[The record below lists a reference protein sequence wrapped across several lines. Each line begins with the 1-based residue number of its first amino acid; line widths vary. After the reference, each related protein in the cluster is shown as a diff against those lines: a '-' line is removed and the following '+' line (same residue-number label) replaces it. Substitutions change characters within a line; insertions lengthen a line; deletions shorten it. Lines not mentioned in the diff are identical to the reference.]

1 MAGGVKRLRGGKA
14 PSQAARREDAMTD
27 VRERPWAEPDHGAYA
42 PLEEATA
49 AARLAGLPGVAARL
63 GGAPSGWQVREV
75 GDGNLNLV
83 FIVRGPEGSVC
94 AKQALPYLR
103 VVGEGWPLP
112 LSRAFY
118 EAAALAR
125 QAQDAGSVPEI
136 LHVEAEQA
144 LIVMEDLSS
153 HRVWRGALIEGA
165 RHESAAPRLGR
176 FMAEAL
182 FRSSDLALA
191 PEVRKREAALFAGNA
206 ALCRISED
214 LIFTDP
220 YTDHPLNDVTPGM
233 EAEVAAMRADAAWRL
248 AVQELKWDFT
258 TRAEAL
264 LHGDLHTGS
273 VMVSPAGPDED
284 VRVIDPEFAFYG
296 PMGFDVGA
304 LIANLFLSGASKE
317 GEGRA
322 WSLAQAPRAWDAFAA
337 RFGELW
343 RSERRGEAQAG
354 RVLGDAAEAALAAM
368 LSRIE
373 RDAIGFAGAKMAR
386 RIVGLAGVADLA
398 TIEPAA
404 ARVAR
409 ERPALRLAGHLVREA
424 RSIGTIAAATSAA
437 RDVLDG

>member
-1 MAGGVKRLRGGKA
+1 
-14 PSQAARREDAMTD
+14 MTD
-27 VRERPWAEPDHGAYA
+27 VRERDWAVPDYGEYA
-42 PLEEATA
+42 PLDEGS
-49 AARLAGLPGVAARL
+49 AARRLAALPGVAERL
-63 GGAPSGWQVREV
+63 GGAPEAWSVREV

-83 FIVRGPEGSVC
+83 FIVRGPEGSFC

-125 QAQDAGSVPEI
+125 QAEDAGAVPEVF
-136 LHVEAEQA
+136 HVEPGQA
-144 LIVMEDLSS
+144 LIVMEDLST
-153 HRVWRGALIEGA
+153 HRVWRGALIAGA

-176 FMAEAL
+176 FAAEAL

-191 PEVRKREAALFAGNA
+191 PEVKKREVALFAGNA

-220 YTDHPLNDVTPGM
+220 YTDHPMNDFTPGL
-233 EAEVAAMRADAAWRL
+233 EDAVAGMRADAAWRV
-248 AVQELKWDFT
+248 AVQDLKWSFT

-273 VMVSPAGPDED
+273 VMVSPAGAEED

-304 LIANLFLSGASKE
+304 LVANLFLSGASKE
-317 GEGRA
+317 GEARD
-322 WSLAQAPRAWDAFAA
+322 WSLAQAPRLWDAFAA
-337 RFGELW
+337 RFAELW
-343 RSERRGEAQAG
+343 RSERRGEAQVE
-354 RVLGDAAEAALAAM
+354 RVLGGASEDALAAM
-368 LSRIE
+368 LARVE

-386 RIVGLAGVADLA
+386 RIVGLAGVADLQS
-398 TIEPAA
+398 IEPPERRAA
-404 ARVAR
+404 L
-409 ERPALRLAGHLVREA
+409 ERPALRLAGHLVKEA
-424 RSIGTIAAATSAA
+424 RSVGTVAAATDAA
-437 RDVLDG
+437 RDVLGA

>member
-1 MAGGVKRLRGGKA
+1 
-14 PSQAARREDAMTD
+14 MTN
-27 VRERPWAEPDHGAYA
+27 VRDGDWAEPDHGGYA
-42 PLEEATA
+42 PLDEATA
-49 AARLAGLPGVAARL
+49 AARLAALPGVAARL
-63 GGAPSGWQVREV
+63 GGTPADWSVREV

-83 FIVRGPEGSVC
+83 FVVRGPEGSVC

-125 QAQDAGSVPEI
+125 QAQDAGAVPEVF
-136 LHVEAEQA
+136 HVEHAQA

-153 HRVWRGALIEGA
+153 HRVWRRALIDGE
-165 RHESAAPRLGR
+165 RHESAAPVVGR

-220 YTDHPLNDVTPGM
+220 YLDHPLNDFTPGL
-233 EAEVAAMRADAAWRL
+233 EDAVAGMRGDAAWRL
-248 AVQELKWDFT
+248 AAQELKWIFT

-273 VMVSPAGPDED
+273 VMVSAAGPAED

-304 LIANLFLSGASKE
+304 LVANLLLSGASKE
-317 GEGRA
+317 GEARA

-337 RFGELW
+337 RFAELW
-343 RSERRGEAQAG
+343 RTERRGEAMAE
-354 RVLGDAAEAALAAM
+354 RVLGDASEDALAAM
-368 LSRIE
+368 LARVE

-386 RIVGLAGVADLA
+386 RIVGLAGVADLQLV
-398 TIEPAA
+398 EPPERRAA
-404 ARVAR
+404 L
-409 ERPALRLAGHLVREA
+409 ERPALRLAGHLVKEA
-424 RSIGTIAAATSAA
+424 RTIGTVAAATDAA
-437 RDVLDG
+437 RDVLGA

>member
-1 MAGGVKRLRGGKA
+1 
-14 PSQAARREDAMTD
+14 MTD
-27 VRERPWAEPDHGAYA
+27 VRERPWTEPDHGTYGA
-42 PLEEATA
+42 LEEGTA
-49 AARLAGLPGVAARL
+49 AARLAALPGVAARL
-63 GGAPSGWQVREV
+63 GGAPGDWAVREV

-83 FIVRGPEGSVC
+83 FIVRGPEGSLC

-125 QAQDAGSVPEI
+125 QAQDAGGVPGVF
-136 LHVEAEQA
+136 HVEHGQA

-153 HRVWRGALIEGA
+153 HRVWRGALIDGE
-165 RHESAAPRLGR
+165 RHESAAPVLGR

-182 FRSSDLALA
+182 FRSSELALA
-191 PEVRKREAALFAGNA
+191 PEVKKREAALFAGNA

-220 YTDHPLNDVTPGM
+220 YTDHPMNDFTPGL
-233 EAEVAAMRADAAWRL
+233 EPDVAAMRGDAAWRL
-248 AVQELKWDFT
+248 AVQDLKWSFT

-273 VMVSPAGPDED
+273 VMVSPAGPGED

-304 LIANLFLSGASKE
+304 LLANLLLSGASKE
-317 GEGRA
+317 GEPRA

-343 RSERRGEAQAG
+343 RTERRGEAQVE
-354 RVLGDAAEAALAAM
+354 RVLGDASEAALAAM
-368 LSRIE
+368 LARVQ
-373 RDAIGFAGAKMAR
+373 RDAIGFSGAKMAR
-386 RIVGLAGVADLA
+386 RIVGLAGVADLQS
-398 TIEPAA
+398 IEPPE
-404 ARVAR
+404 ARLAK
-409 ERPALRLAGHLVREA
+409 ERPALRLAGHLVKEA
-424 RSIGTIAAATSAA
+424 GAIGTVAAAAEAA
-437 RDVLDG
+437 RDVLGA